1 MSVYKKLQQAR
12 MLLQNTKLSKSGKN
26 KFAGYEYFELGD
38 FLPAIQKICNDVG
51 LCGVVSFNHEMAFL
65 QITDVEDGTSIMF
78 TSPMSSASLK
88 GCHDVQNLGAV
99 QTYLRRYLWTN
110 AFEIVEHDALD
121 ATTGAVEPVKKASVT
136 SVTPAPKS
144 ETINV
149 PVGSATVTVTSKP
162 AAKPITGQAGEWQ
175 IVAPGK
181 PEGDVQDWLDLI
193 KITAHQLLDLT
204 ENEEDV
210 MLIFKKNKVLFDTVK
225 ATDATFFKE
234 MMGKFTEKKN
244 QFTKEEA

>member
-12 MLLQNTKLSKSGKN
+12 MLLQNTKLTKSGKN

-51 LCGVVSFNHEMAFL
+51 LCGVVSFNEHMAYL
-65 QITDVEDGTSIMF
+65 QINDVEDGTSIMF

-121 ATTGAVEPVKKASVT
+121 ATTGAVEVKPVAKVEPKPMPK
-136 SVTPAPKS
+136 PAPKI
-144 ETINV
+144 E
-149 PVGSATVTVTSKP
+149 
-162 AAKPITGQAGEWQ
+162 GQKGEWQ
-175 IVAPGK
+175 IVAPAK
-181 PEGDVQDWLDLI
+181 PSENVEEWLDLI
-193 KITAHQLLDLT
+193 KITSHQLLDLT

-225 ATDATFFKE
+225 ATDPTFFKE
-234 MMGKFTEKKN
+234 MMGKFTAKKN
-244 QFTKEEA
+244 EFTKEEA

>member
-12 MLLQNTKLSKSGKN
+12 MLLQNTKLTKSGKN

-38 FLPAIQKICNDVG
+38 FLPAIQKICHEIG
-51 LCGVVSFNHEMAFL
+51 LCGAVSFTEHMAYL
-65 QITDVEDGTSIMF
+65 QINDVEDGTSIMF
-78 TSPMSSASLK
+78 TSPMSSAALK

-121 ATTGAVEPVKKASVT
+121 ATTGAVEVKPVAKVEPKP
-136 SVTPAPKS
+136 TPKPVPKI
-144 ETINV
+144 E
-149 PVGSATVTVTSKP
+149 
-162 AAKPITGQAGEWQ
+162 GQKGEWQ

-181 PEGDVQDWLDLI
+181 PGENVEDWLDLI
-193 KITAHQLLDLT
+193 KTASHALLDLT

-234 MMGKFTEKKN
+234 MMGKFTAKKN
-244 QFTKEEA
+244 EFTKEEA